1 MNKKGLNLWLLLTV
15 LLVSTACIEQKIT
28 VSGNVNNIAGNAEE
42 KLSVKL
48 HWDGEI
54 NPNRHYKRTAVQPDG
69 SFQVKAKSG
78 RGYIL

>member
-42 KLSVKL
+42 NFIGMGK
-48 HWDGEI
+48 
-54 NPNRHYKRTAVQPDG
+54 
-69 SFQVKAKSG
+69 
-78 RGYIL
+78 